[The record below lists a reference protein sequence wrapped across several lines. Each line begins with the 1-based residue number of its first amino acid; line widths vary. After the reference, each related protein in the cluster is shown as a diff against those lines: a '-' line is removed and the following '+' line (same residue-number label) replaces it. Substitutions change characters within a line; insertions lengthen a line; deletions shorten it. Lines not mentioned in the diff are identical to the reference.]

1 MSFDPRIINGDLV
14 LNNGDL
20 ETLTGSAKL
29 IQDILKILLTAAG
42 SCPLNPWYGS
52 FLSRTMIG
60 NPNQTNMLIQIAK
73 SQIQTALTNLQNL
86 QKLQLQSFQRM
97 SADEQLS
104 AILGIS
110 VVQSQ
115 VNPTLFSVK
124 IKVLTAGLRTIDT
137 SFIVNTIT

>member
-1 MSFDPRIINGDLV
+1 MSYDLQVINGDLV
-14 LNNGDL
+14 LNNGQLVLVRD
-20 ETLTGSAKL
+20 SAKL
-29 IQDILKILLTAAG
+29 IQDILKILLTAVG
-42 SCPLNPWYGS
+42 SNPLQNWYGS